1 MKDDT
6 VDILASLD
14 YETISFVYFEIRMVK
29 YIISILVFGIVTF
42 ANGDQGEAPD
52 NYVQKIVNA
61 SQDAVSSQIGQGVVR
76 ISKSTRLNNT

>member
-1 MKDDT
+1 MH
-6 VDILASLD
+6 L
-14 YETISFVYFEIRMVK
+14 VK
-29 YIISILVFGIVTF
+29 YIISILVFGIIIF

-76 ISKSTRLNNT
+76 ISKNIRLDKILKQFHDIGIKP